1 MIGFLLVVHLMIAVA
16 MVATVLLQRSEGGA
30 LGIGGG
36 SGGFMTGRGAGDVL
50 TRTTAVLALG
60 FFLTSILLTLAAR
73 HSGSGSI
80 VEDSGS
86 ILEDQVQ
93 TDSVLPESFSLPVG
107 EEKPGDALELPSAPS
122 SE

>member
-36 SGGFMTGRGAGDVL
+36 SGGFMTGRGAANVL
-50 TRTTAVLALG
+50 TRTTGILALG
-60 FFLTSILLTLAAR
+60 FFLTSILLTLVAR
-73 HSGSGSI
+73 QSGSGSI
-80 VEDSGS
+80 VESAGS

-93 TDSVLPESFSLPVG
+93 TD
-107 EEKPGDALELPSAPS
+107 
-122 SE
+122 